1 MIIYPDIEIHE
12 GQCVNLKHGS
22 IKAPKRFNIS
32 PLEAAKQFEQAGA
45 EWLHV
50 VDLDRVFNNGS
61 DNSAAIEEIIQK
73 VNIPV
78 QVGGGINSSTVID
91 GWINAGAQRVVMG
104 TAAVVDQRLV
114 EEACTNHPDRIV
126 ISIDA
131 RNGKAVSNGWK
142 FESAFSAF
150 DLAKRFERSGA
161 AGIIYTDIDLYDELP
176 ESNMANTTQLAHELS
191 CPVISSGTVRSID
204 DVSTLS
210 QLPNISGAVIGWALF
225 NEKVSLEEVLS
236 VANQKQTVAA
246 FI

>member
-1 MIIYPDIEIHE
+1 MDIYPDIEIHN

-22 IKAPKRFNIS
+22 IKEPKRFDIS
-32 PLEAAKQFEQAGA
+32 PLQAAQQFEQAGA
-45 EWLHV
+45 QWLHI
-50 VDLDRVFNNGS
+50 VDLDRVFNNES
-61 DNSAAIEEIIQK
+61 DNSAVIKEIIQK
-73 VNIPV
+73 SNIPV

-91 GWINAGAQRVVMG
+91 GWINSGAQRVVMG
-104 TAAVVDQRLV
+104 TAAVLDQRLV
-114 EEACTNHPDRIV
+114 EEACTNHPEGIV

-131 RNGKAVSNGWK
+131 RNGKAVSNGWE

-176 ESNMANTTQLAHELS
+176 ESNMVNTTQLANELG

-210 QLPNISGAVIGWALF
+210 QLPNISGAIIGWALF
-225 NEKVSLEEVLS
+225 NEKLSLEEALA
-236 VANQKQTVAA
+236 VAHQKTTTAE

>member
-1 MIIYPDIEIHE
+1 MDIYPDIEIHN

-22 IKAPKRFNIS
+22 IKKPTRFEIS
-32 PLEAAKQFEQAGA
+32 PQQAAQQFEQAGA
-45 EWLHV
+45 QWLHV

-61 DNSAAIEEIIQK
+61 DNSAIIEEIIQK
-73 VNIPV
+73 ANIPV

-91 GWINAGAQRVVMG
+91 AWINAGAQRVVMG
-104 TAAVVDQRLV
+104 TAAVVNQRLV
-114 EEACTNHPDRIV
+114 ETACTNHPERIV

-131 RNGKAVSNGWK
+131 RNGKAVSNGWE

-150 DLAKRFERSGA
+150 DLAKRFERAGA

-176 ESNMANTTQLAHELS
+176 ESNMANTTQLAHQLG

-225 NEKVSLEEVLS
+225 NEKVTLENALA
-236 VANQKQTVAA
+236 VAKQKTTTAE